1 LGTPPASRHEALDG
15 IFFRVQDFS
24 QSYAQLTTQFVEE
37 YSTAWSVFPTSKS
50 VDELHSAVSSRLRPY
65 STGKNHFTTYDLSP
79 LLRHYVNDSCRLLE
93 PTTSLLKAKFPDIP
107 SHNNESLGAFL
118 QKVVDANT
126 SLNFNAQLIIELYE
140 VWNDYKHRSTKGLH
154 ATGWSYETNIIKK
167 PELALPALNVN
178 ISELKNIEVDEF
190 FKKLNKVFLD
200 YLNFV
205 I

>member
-1 LGTPPASRHEALDG
+1 MSFPGYARKHPHCINKPSQQNSSTNTG
-15 IFFRVQDFS
+15 YVVQEWS
-24 QSYAQLTTQFVEE
+24 TT
-37 YSTAWSVFPTSKS
+37 
-50 VDELHSAVSSRLRPY
+50 L
-65 STGKNHFTTYDLSP
+65 
-79 LLRHYVNDSCRLLE
+79 VNDSCRLLE